1 MKTIKL
7 TKRQATKLNLT
18 GVKPSR
24 SVRVGPNS
32 LHQIYSRVANYNT
45 LGGLVYNARSK

>member
-7 TKRQATKLNLT
+7 TKRQAIKLNLT
-18 GVKPSR
+18 GAKPSK
-24 SVRVGPNS
+24 SVKVGPNN
-32 LHQIYSRVANYNT
+32 LHQIYSKVTSYNT